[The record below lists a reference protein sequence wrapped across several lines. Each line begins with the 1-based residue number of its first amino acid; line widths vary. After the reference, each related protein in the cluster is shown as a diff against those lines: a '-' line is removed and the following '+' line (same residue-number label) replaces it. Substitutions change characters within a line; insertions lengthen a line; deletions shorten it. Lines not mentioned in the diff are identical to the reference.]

1 MKMNMK
7 KIALILTAAI
17 SLYACKS
24 ADKKAGDATADT
36 SKTNILTKQEFEKA
50 KAADTANA
58 TTIQWLDSTTLNLGK
73 LKKDQEV
80 EVTYKFKN
88 IGDKNL
94 VIASVTAGCGCT
106 IPETP
111 KEPFAPGQ
119 EGLIKAKYNGSG
131 SGIISKHVTVVAN
144 TKPSTTHELTF
155 TGEVVES
162 K

>member
-1 MKMNMK
+1 MK
-7 KIALILTAAI
+7 KTVIILTAVI
-17 SLYACKS
+17 SLYSCKS
-24 ADKKAGDATADT
+24 ADKKASDISTDT
-36 SKTNILTKQEFEKA
+36 SKTNLLTKQEFEKA

-73 LKKDQEV
+73 LKQNQEV

-88 IGDKNL
+88 TGDKNL

-119 EGLIKAKYNGSG
+119 EGVIKAKYNGSG
-131 SGIISKHVTVVAN
+131 SGNITKHVTVIAN
-144 TKPSTTHELTF
+144 TKPSNTHELTF